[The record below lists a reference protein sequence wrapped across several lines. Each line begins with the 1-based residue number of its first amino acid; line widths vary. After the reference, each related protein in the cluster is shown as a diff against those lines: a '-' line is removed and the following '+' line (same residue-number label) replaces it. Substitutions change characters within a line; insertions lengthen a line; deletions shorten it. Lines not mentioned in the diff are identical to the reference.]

1 MSEKESVSNNYIIK
15 AVPVQEVNLNGSL
28 LDEYVEVE
36 EEYCGPVTTCFGI
49 MFFILFWPVSLVVGC
64 CPCDKRVVK
73 KRVVKK

>member
-49 MFFILFWPVSLVVGC
+49 MFFIFYNVNRNFFPG
-64 CPCDKRVVK
+64 RVVAVSQIIK
-73 KRVVKK
+73 

>member
-49 MFFILFWPVSLVVGC
+49 MFFYYFE
-64 CPCDKRVVK
+64 
-73 KRVVKK
+73 